1 MKFLVYKKFTEISG
15 NKINDTDF
23 SVKDQK
29 VIELDE
35 NQYSKEELVPAA
47 MARYCEIT
55 DVPKVDNCKVN
66 IAVIDKDL
74 ANIRI
79 DPYKCERD

>member
-29 VIELDE
+29 VIELTKTSTPRK
-35 NQYSKEELVPAA
+35 NWFQQLWHAIVRLQ
-47 MARYCEIT
+47 MCQR
-55 DVPKVDNCKVN
+55 
-66 IAVIDKDL
+66 
-74 ANIRI
+74 
-79 DPYKCERD
+79 

>member
-29 VIELDE
+29 VIELD
-35 NQYSKEELVPAA
+35 
-47 MARYCEIT
+47 
-55 DVPKVDNCKVN
+55 
-66 IAVIDKDL
+66 
-74 ANIRI
+74 
-79 DPYKCERD
+79 